1 MKGLLCKEHSMPRVA
16 HAHKRGVLR
25 QSIEYVVREHPLNLS
40 RLPRS
45 TLPPKLVLATLHEKP
60 ERHSC
65 LASSRRP
72 ARPGR
77 AGSTMTEQNQK
88 QKHSCFRSRFRCRRF
103 AGSTPYCR
111 EMGCS
116 DLGVAYPTG
125 QDDLSSSGDGA
136 SSYPQSYHSLFSCIQ
151 FVTPSRHG
159 RLHCT
164 GVLHAHVHSIGLA
177 LNLSTYC
184 FYWLQT
190 PRSKFHPV
198 QDVASGSISAG
209 DAGDMH
215 SLLRARGTILARHVR
230 AQTAPVAM
238 LMVFL
243 GRIVLQPQPIALS
256 YWVRSY
262 MRACYSVDIYL
273 HLIICCMFWAH
284 QGY

>member
-116 DLGVAYPTG
+116 DLGG
-125 QDDLSSSGDGA
+125 
-136 SSYPQSYHSLFSCIQ
+136 SLPYRAGRPFFVRGWRQFIPAIIPFS
-151 FVTPSRHG
+151 F
-159 RLHCT
+159 
-164 GVLHAHVHSIGLA
+164 
-177 LNLSTYC
+177 
-184 FYWLQT
+184 
-190 PRSKFHPV
+190 
-198 QDVASGSISAG
+198 
-209 DAGDMH
+209 
-215 SLLRARGTILARHVR
+215 
-230 AQTAPVAM
+230 
-238 LMVFL
+238 FL
-243 GRIVLQPQPIALS
+243 YTV
-256 YWVRSY
+256 
-262 MRACYSVDIYL
+262 C
-273 HLIICCMFWAH
+273 HTE
-284 QGY
+284 